1 MIPEPENNEQ
11 RSRARRKKRFRPKFE
26 VEVEIEMEMKMGH
39 SWNERGYRLQHPH
52 FQERPTINGRK
63 KTPRTERPV
72 CSVSELMNYPKQN
85 PPQKKTV
92 NSKVLPNPHK
102 TTHRKKTKKTVM
114 TTTTAVSSP
123 SHPHS
128 IPSSNPFQKQLT
140 STISHSSQTASK
152 QSVLFLLR
160 TNEPTNHSSRVDY
173 SEQQHTIQDDL
184 IHDIDARSKKRVVVM
199 T

>member
-1 MIPEPENNEQ
+1 
-11 RSRARRKKRFRPKFE
+11 
-26 VEVEIEMEMKMGH
+26 VE
-39 SWNERGYRLQHPH
+39 RTRLQAPAPA
-52 FQERPTINGRK
+52 FSRETNDKRKK
-63 KTPRTERPV
+63 KTPRAERPV

-85 PPQKKTV
+85 PPPQKKTV
-92 NSKVLPNPHK
+92 NSKVPPNPHK